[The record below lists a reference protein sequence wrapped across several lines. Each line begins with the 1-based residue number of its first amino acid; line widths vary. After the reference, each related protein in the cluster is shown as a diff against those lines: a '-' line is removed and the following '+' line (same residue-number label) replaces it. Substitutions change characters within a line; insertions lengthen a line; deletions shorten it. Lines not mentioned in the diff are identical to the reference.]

1 MSKPFRERC
10 IDMADE
16 SDSLLFAD
24 GYDEAIVGI
33 AIREGVEIVVYDSDK
48 VIRILRRRDGMS
60 VADANEFFDF
70 NIGGA
75 WVGER
80 TPLFLKQI

>member
-1 MSKPFRERC
+1 M
-10 IDMADE
+10 DMADE

-60 VADANEFFDF
+60 VADANEFLTS
-70 NIGGA
+70 ILAVRG
-75 WVGER
+75 WVSGR
-80 TPLFLKQI
+80 HFS